1 MEVYLLYPM
10 FLMVVLTFVVGFLTV
25 KARFSSVKNGDVS
38 AKYYRLMGGQNVPE
52 IITKTTR
59 NFNNQFEIPTL
70 FYVVCTL
77 YISFGIESFLA
88 LVFAWLFTILRIV
101 HSYIHITYNHVMHRM
116 LTFFAAFICV
126 MVLWV
131 NLLLQKI

>member
-10 FLMVVLTFVVGFLTV
+10 FLMVVLTFFVGFLTV